1 MTKSELRA
9 RLDELDAERLQVIAQ
24 LRAIN
29 RAEEGGHGALDRE
42 LFVGADC
49 RTASACI
56 RELRKQLKEAR
67 AG

>member
-1 MTKSELRA
+1 MTKAELRK
-9 RLDELDAERLQVIAQ
+9 RLDELDAERLHVIAQ

-29 RAEEGGHGALDRE
+29 RAEEGDYGAFGRE

-56 RELRKQLKEAR
+56 R
-67 AG
+67 